1 MSEIGYIYNRYEL
14 LAQTIQLFND
24 AVLLLKKE
32 WLLRQADTR
41 QKYPNLSV
49 DPDNLALAR
58 SFVVEMLK
66 SEAEEGELL
75 THLSGKPNL
84 PSRQEIADVRA
95 IIQQNRILQ
104 PKHFDIL
111 SRVLEILDGER
122 SILFRKLRTST

>member
-32 WLLRQADTR
+32 WLLRQ
-41 QKYPNLSV
+41 KYPNLSV
-49 DPDNLALAR
+49 DSDNLALAR
-58 SFVVEMLK
+58 SFVVEMLQ
-66 SEAEEGELL
+66 SEAEGGELL

-84 PSRQEIADVRA
+84 PSRQEIEDVRA
-95 IIQQNRILQ
+95 IIQQDKLLQ